1 VCYLRLRQRESGTNA
16 KAMSMEVNMFRHKG
30 THYKKLLVLLFLT
43 LFTTSITGCF
53 KESSG
58 ENKQETKQIQSSTG
72 QTDTGKSEEEMKVSE
87 SDNNENLK
95 GEANLKDTR
104 IKIKIK
110 DQELIA
116 VMEDN
121 PTTRDFLNMLPLT
134 MSFKDFAG
142 AEKISYPPSKLS
154 TQNAPNGYTP
164 KKGDITC
171 YSPWGNLAVFYKDR
185 EYSSGLIYMG
195 HIESGIEALEGMSG
209 DFDAVVTIEK

>member
-1 VCYLRLRQRESGTNA
+1 
-16 KAMSMEVNMFRHKG
+16 MFRHKG
-30 THYKKLLVLLFLT
+30 TCYKKLLVLLFLT
-43 LFTTSITGCF
+43 LFTISITGCF
-53 KESSG
+53 KESKV
-58 ENKQETKQIQSSTG
+58 ENKQETKQIQNKSG
-72 QTDTGKSEEEMKVSE
+72 QADVGKSENKLEVSQ

-95 GEANLKDTR
+95 GEANLKYTR

-134 MSFKDFAG
+134 MNFKDFAG
-142 AEKISYPPSKLS
+142 SEKISYPPSKMS
-154 TQNAPNGYTP
+154 TQGAPNGYTP

-195 HIESGIEALEGMSG
+195 HIESGIEALEGMNG
-209 DFDAVVTIEK
+209 DFDAVVTRKE

>member
-1 VCYLRLRQRESGTNA
+1 
-16 KAMSMEVNMFRHKG
+16 MFRHKG
-30 THYKKLLVLLFLT
+30 TRYEKLLVLLFLT

-53 KESSG
+53 KESRD
-58 ENKQETKQIQSSTG
+58 ENKQETKQIQNSSG
-72 QTDTGKSEEEMKVSE
+72 QTDTAKLEASQ

-95 GEANLKDTR
+95 GEINLKDTR

-121 PTTRDFLNMLPLT
+121 PTTMNFLNMLPLT

-142 AEKISYPPSKLS
+142 AEKITYPPSKMS
-154 TQNAPNGYTP
+154 TQDAPNGYTP

-185 EYSSGLIYMG
+185 EYASGLIYMG
-195 HIESGIEALEGMSG
+195 HIESGIEVLEGMSG

>member
-1 VCYLRLRQRESGTNA
+1 
-16 KAMSMEVNMFRHKG
+16 MFRHKG
-30 THYKKLLVLLFLT
+30 TRYEKLLVLLFLT

-53 KESSG
+53 KESRD
-58 ENKQETKQIQSSTG
+58 ENKQETKQIQNSSG
-72 QTDTGKSEEEMKVSE
+72 QTDTAKLEASQ

-95 GEANLKDTR
+95 GEINLKDTR

-121 PTTRDFLNMLPLT
+121 PTTMNFLNMLPLT

-142 AEKISYPPSKLS
+142 AEKITYPPSKMS
-154 TQNAPNGYTP
+154 TKDAPNGYTP

-185 EYSSGLIYMG
+185 EYASGLIYMG
-195 HIESGIEALEGMSG
+195 HIESGIEVLEGMSG

>member
-1 VCYLRLRQRESGTNA
+1 
-16 KAMSMEVNMFRHKG
+16 MFRHKG
-30 THYKKLLVLLFLT
+30 TCYKKLLVLLFLT
-43 LFTTSITGCF
+43 LFMVSITGCF
-53 KESSG
+53 KESKG
-58 ENKQETKQIQSSTG
+58 ENKQETKQIENNSS
-72 QTDTGKSEEEMKVSE
+72 QTDTGKSEDKSEVSQ
-87 SDNNENLK
+87 SGNNKNLK

-121 PTTRDFLNMLPLT
+121 PTTRDFFNMLPLT

-154 TQNAPNGYTP
+154 TQDAPNGYTP

-185 EYSSGLIYMG
+185 EYASGLIPMG
-195 HIESGIEALEGMSG
+195 HIESGIEVLEGMNV

>member
-1 VCYLRLRQRESGTNA
+1 
-16 KAMSMEVNMFRHKG
+16 MFRHKG
-30 THYKKLLVLLFLT
+30 TLYKKLLALLFST
-43 LFTTSITGCF
+43 LITTSTITGCF
-53 KESSG
+53 KESKG
-58 ENKQETKQIQSSTG
+58 ESKQETKQIESSTG
-72 QTDTGKSEEEMKVSE
+72 QIATGKSEDKMKVSE

-154 TQNAPNGYTP
+154 TQDAPNGYTP
-164 KKGDITC
+164 KKGDIVC

-185 EYSSGLIYMG
+185 EYASGLIYMG
-195 HIESGIEALEGMSG
+195 YIESGIKGLEEMNR
-209 DFDAVVTIEK
+209 DFDAAVTVEK